1 MATIEQLKIGLSRAH
16 EAGDSNAART
26 FAKEINRIHSGLP
39 PINNQGSVLN
49 TLGEGATLGFAD
61 EIVGGI
67 NATVGT
73 FDPELSDTT
82 FSERY
87 EGNRDGAR
95 ADLDM
100 MRRREPSLATGT
112 ELAGGLLS
120 GGAAA
125 GRTVV
130 NKGGGKLINAA
141 RNVGAGGLLGGIYG
155 AGSSG
160 ADTVGGVVKDTAIGT
175 LLGAGTTTALTGAG
189 LLGIIALK
197 KAVKPETST
206 LHNKSIDVLEAAG
219 IPLTTGQKTG
229 SSRVKSVETDLSQ
242 SLFGPRLEKTLGDQR
257 ELLQGQLMKKAGFD
271 ASDVKEGLITE
282 TAIDNAKDI
291 FSGRYSKAL
300 KNVTVK
306 LDNDN
311 FINSLAKVE
320 TKHQQFLPTQQKK
333 EISKI
338 IDELIDTA
346 ADSNGITGEAYQ
358 AMRSRLGKRQAS
370 LAANDPTMANFFKDM
385 KRALDDGFLD
395 SVDDITAQSKKNI
408 DKEYARFKQLE
419 TVYKR
424 GGGQQVESGVL
435 PLPSLNRESKKNT
448 GDKEWRG
455 LLGAASRVLPDST
468 PNSGTAARQLNQL
481 GGFGLASKAANAAT
495 FGIPYT
501 IQLGL
506 ARGVGGNLSKPVT
519 AATFGKLR
527 KGSLLAVPAINGGLL
542 ERR

>member
-501 IQLGL
+501 IQQGL